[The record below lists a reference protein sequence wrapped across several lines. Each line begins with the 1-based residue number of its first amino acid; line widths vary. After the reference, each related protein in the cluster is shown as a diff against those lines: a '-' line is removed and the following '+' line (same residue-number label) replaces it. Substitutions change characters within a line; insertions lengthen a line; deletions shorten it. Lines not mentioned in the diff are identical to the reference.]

1 MSTGSAS
8 APSDTPSDREKAA
21 TEVIFSGGD
30 ISTAKHGSTGKILQL
45 VRKIHQT
52 MDLAIDEINE
62 INTRTKLLALNARIE
77 AARAGDYGAAFGVV
91 AAEMQ
96 KLAGSTSDAANQM
109 ASQTQGTINQLF
121 DLIGTSVRGTR
132 LSDLALVN
140 IDLIDRNLYERTCD
154 ARSWAADVNIYD
166 ALADPTV
173 DRLHLA
179 SERLGALLNSHTVY
193 ADIVIADASGKIV
206 ANGRPQ
212 SFRSVGRNVEHEVW
226 FIDAMASLSGDH
238 YASSTAH
245 RSPLAGDRASLI
257 YSAAVRSGGR
267 IDGEPIG
274 VLGGLFDWEALAQSI
289 VKNTPLS
296 ADELESTRVVI
307 ADDDG
312 NVLADSF
319 GRQLT
324 DTIPLNLLESIH
336 ENRKGFMIASIEGE
350 RCCVGY
356 ADAPGYETFSTGWNS
371 LIIQPIRRV

>member
-1 MSTGSAS
+1 MSSGSAT
-8 APSDTPSDREKAA
+8 DTPADPERAA
-21 TEVIFSGGD
+21 TEIIFSGGD
-30 ISTAKHGSTGKILQL
+30 PTRAKHGSTAEILRL
-45 VRKIHQT
+45 VRQIHQT

-121 DLIGTSVRGTR
+121 DLIGTNVRGTR

-154 ARSWAADVNIYD
+154 ARSWAADVNVYN

-173 DRLHLA
+173 DRLQRA

-193 ADIVIADASGKIV
+193 TDIVIADTSGKIV

-212 SFRSVGRNVEHEVW
+212 SFRSVGRNVEHDGW
-226 FIDAMASLSGDH
+226 FNDAMASFSGDH
-238 YASSTAH
+238 YASSRAH
-245 RSPLAGDRASLI
+245 RSPLVADRATMI

-274 VLGGLFDWEALAQSI
+274 VLGALFDWEGLAQSI

-296 ADELESTRVVI
+296 ADERETTRVVI
-307 ADDDG
+307 ADDQG

-319 GRQLT
+319 GRQLA
-324 DTIPLNLLESIH
+324 DTIPLNLLEPIH
-336 ENRKGFMIASIEGE
+336 DNRKGFLIAMIEGQ
-350 RCCVGY
+350 RSCVGY

-371 LIIQPIRRV
+371 LIIQPIRGA

>member
-1 MSTGSAS
+1 MSTGPAPVAS
-8 APSDTPSDREKAA
+8 NPPTDREHAG
-21 TEVIFSGGD
+21 TEVIFAGGD
-30 ISTAKHGSTGKILQL
+30 MGADKHGSTGEILHL
-45 VRKIHQT
+45 VRQIHQT

-96 KLAGSTSDAANQM
+96 KLAGSTSDAANQL

-173 DRLHLA
+173 ERLQRA

-193 ADIVIADASGKIV
+193 ADIVVADTSGKIV

-212 SFRSVGRNVEHEVW
+212 KFRSVGRNVEHEAW
-226 FIDAMASLSGDH
+226 FNDAMTSFSGDH
-238 YASSTAH
+238 YAYSAAH
-245 RSPLAGDRASLI
+245 RSPLVGERASLI
-257 YSAAVRSGGR
+257 YSAAVRSGGL

-274 VLGGLFDWEALAQSI
+274 VLGAVFDWEALAQSI

-296 ADELESTRVVI
+296 TDERESTRVVI
-307 ADDDG
+307 ADDHG

-319 GRQLT
+319 GRQLA
-324 DTIPLNLLESIH
+324 DTIPLNLLEPVH
-336 ENRKGFMIASIEGE
+336 DNRKGFLIALIEGE
-350 RCCVGY
+350 RCCLGY
-356 ADAPGYETFSTGWNS
+356 ADAPGYETFTTGWNS
-371 LIIQPIRRV
+371 LIIQPIRGV